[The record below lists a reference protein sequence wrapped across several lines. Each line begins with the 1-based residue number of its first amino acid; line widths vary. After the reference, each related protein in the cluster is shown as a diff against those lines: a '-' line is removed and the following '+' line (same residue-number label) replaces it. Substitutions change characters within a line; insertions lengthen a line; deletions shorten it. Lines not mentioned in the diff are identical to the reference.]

1 MLIGPVLS
9 QSYDLD
15 LTCRLEDMILA
26 SKKKKKNQND
36 SRCQLLA
43 RLKNTCPAAAL
54 LQG

>member
-26 SKKKKKNQND
+26 SKKVKTIHVA
-36 SRCQLLA
+36 SSW
-43 RLKNTCPAAAL
+43 
-54 LQG
+54 QG